1 MMRRVSLHF
10 LFSFFKPPPIPPG
23 GRLELEVALA
33 PLGVPRRA
41 MSIIYVVKL
50 SMRDKGSR
58 RAYISIQELL
68 RYVILSGTLYSR
80 FSLVKMVIELV
91 PLVIGCPGKGK
102 AALPFFFLG
111 KERQERGLIPPNP
124 PALGGNSY

>member
-1 MMRRVSLHF
+1 
-10 LFSFFKPPPIPPG
+10 
-23 GRLELEVALA
+23 
-33 PLGVPRRA
+33 
-41 MSIIYVVKL
+41 
-50 SMRDKGSR
+50 MRDKGSR

-102 AALPFFFLG
+102 ASLPLFFL
-111 KERQERGLIPPNP
+111 EMD
-124 PALGGNSY
+124 